1 MNNKDSILE
10 KNIQQLLQA
19 GFPDSHKPDPGL
31 RTGTYRRLQKQMKK
45 QIPSHEFSNIVLG
58 LLCGLFLLLMTW
70 TGLVVSSDSA
80 KTINNFPIFIMGGI
94 LLLNL
99 VSIPISGYII
109 VKRSRHA

>member
-1 MNNKDSILE
+1 MNKKESILE

-31 RTGTYRRLQKQMKK
+31 RMGTYRRLKRQIKRH
-45 QIPSHEFSNIVLG
+45 IPSCEFSNIVLG
-58 LLCGLFLLLMTW
+58 LLCGLLLLLMTG
-70 TGLVVSSDSA
+70 TGLIVSSDLA
-80 KTINNFPIFIMGGI
+80 KTLNNFPILVMGGI

-99 VSIPISGYII
+99 VSIPISGYLI